1 MSYSRKKL
9 TGGLKTCLIL
19 CFLLYPWKFQ
29 TKQSFSPRNSTKLC
43 YTTQKFKG
51 LKPRPLEI
59 VDNFFLIILGNFTSL
74 LIKPWKFYLLF
85 LQYLWKVHILNCR
98 PSCLFFSGI
107 TQSISSISCMSNKL
121 RQSYGTYRTTCLVA
135 SASAEAVPLEDD
147 TFL

>member
-59 VDNFFLIILGNFTSL
+59 VDNFFLIILGNSTSL
-74 LIKPWKFYLLF
+74 LIKPWEILLA
-85 LQYLWKVHILNCR
+85 
-98 PSCLFFSGI
+98 
-107 TQSISSISCMSNKL
+107 ISSI
-121 RQSYGTYRTTCLVA
+121 
-135 SASAEAVPLEDD
+135 PLESPYPQLPPILFVFFWNNSIY
-147 TFL
+147 FLNQLYEQQTQVELWYLPNYLPGCIRVCRSSPFGG